1 MIAAVFFGQPF
12 GQLLAVLIA
21 FATTAGWRKYI
32 ADITAT
38 SGALSCSMAATDL
51 AGMEC
56 ARAVDRAWRMTA
68 GLGAIPALIAIYFRF
83 TIPESVYY
91 SLDVKENSDKAIYDS
106 SYFGSLDELDVSEVE
121 DEEVEE
127 DRDNTIE
134 GEHARNGNVPQ
145 TNGQH
150 ASAILQRNAV
160 EDANPNSTRV
170 WFRGFFSWLN
180 SSSNFKDLFATS
192 LNWMLLDFTFYLL
205 GVNSSAFIPTLFGE
219 NNGKDRP
226 PYDLLIS
233 QERHIMESSTA
244 ASLVGGL
251 CAIALMRFRSSK
263 PFLNLF
269 NSPRRVQIWGFGA
282 LAILFVIVGAM
293 YIKLP
298 TTNHHAA
305 IVVFYALAQFF
316 FDLGKPILFVPALDC
331 VVLTFSLGPNTTTF
345 IV

>member
-1 MIAAVFFGQPF
+1 MLAAVFLGQPL

-21 FATTAGWRKYI
+21 FATTAGWRRYV
-32 ADITAT
+32 ADVTAT
-38 SGALSCSMAATDL
+38 SGALSCSMAATTL

-56 ARAVDRAWRMTA
+56 ARTVDRAWRMTA

-91 SLDVKENSDKAIYDS
+91 TLDVKENSDKAIYDS
-106 SYFGSLDELDVSEVE
+106 SYFGSLEDLDAF
-121 DEEVEE
+121 EEEQEEEE
-127 DRDNTIE
+127 DHDDITE
-134 GEHARNGNVPQ
+134 AEHPQHGNGAPTNGTQP
-145 TNGQH
+145 NGQH
-150 ASAILQRNAV
+150 VNVALQRNAV
-160 EDANPNSTRV
+160 KDANSNSTRV
-170 WFRGFFSWLN
+170 WFRGFFSWLK
-180 SSSNFKDLFATS
+180 SSTNFKDLFATS
-192 LNWMLLDFTFYLL
+192 FNWMLLDFTFYLL
-205 GVNSSAFIPTLFGE
+205 GVNSSAFVPTLFGE

-263 PFLNLF
+263 PFLSLF

-282 LAILFVIVGAM
+282 LAILFVIIGAM

-298 TTNHHAA
+298 TTNQHVA

-316 FDLGKPILFVPALDC
+316 FDLGKPMYTLWAG
-331 VVLTFSLGPNTTTF
+331 S
-345 IV
+345 